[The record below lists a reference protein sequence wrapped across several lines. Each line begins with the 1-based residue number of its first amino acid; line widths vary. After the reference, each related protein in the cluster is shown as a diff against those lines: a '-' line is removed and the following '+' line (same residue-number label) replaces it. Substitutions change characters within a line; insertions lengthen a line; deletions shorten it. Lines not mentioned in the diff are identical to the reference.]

1 MRFNL
6 GDLIEYQDYRGII
19 DFIDTSYIVVRGCVS
34 STNGNPPRLLI
45 FPQYQDKVNIIEK
58 TTLTPEE
65 ATELLRD
72 QKYSCPI
79 K

>member
-1 MRFNL
+1 MGFNL
-6 GDLIEYQDYRGII
+6 GDLVEYQDYRGIV
-19 DFIDTSYIVVRGCVS
+19 DFIDTSYIVIRGCVS

-58 TTLTPEE
+58 TTLSNDEVVD
-65 ATELLRD
+65 LLKD